1 MTPFILL
8 AIVVL
13 LALLG
18 LGTAWRRRARV
29 AGQAVTGSTP
39 QELEPRWVAG
49 FSLPGRLHYQRGHVW
64 ARLVAPDTAE
74 VGLDDF
80 AARLLGDAA
89 RVDLPALGSRVA
101 QGARAARVRAGAGR
115 SADLVSPVNGEVVA
129 VNPLLASQPKLAVRE
144 PYGRGWLVR
153 VRCDD
158 ADRDLRNLLCGRL
171 AETWMED
178 SRDELELAIEDSQS
192 WHCRDGGDLAP
203 GYGARLDHATWRRL
217 TRQSFLT

>member
-1 MTPFILL
+1 MSTFLL
-8 AIVVL
+8 LWLVLALAL
-13 LALLG
+13 LALAV
-18 LGTAWRRRARV
+18 AWRRRARV
-29 AGQAVTGSTP
+29 TKQLVTGATP

-64 ARLVAPDTAE
+64 ARLVSADTAE

-80 AARLLGDAA
+80 AARLLGNAS
-89 RVDLPALGSRVA
+89 RIDLPALGSRVA
-101 QGARAARVRAGAGR
+101 QGTRAARVRAGAGR
-115 SADLVSPVNGEVVA
+115 SADLVSPVSGEVVA
-129 VNPLLASQPKLAVRE
+129 VNPLLASSPDFAVRE

-158 ADRDLRNLLCGRL
+158 ADRDLRNLLSGRL

-178 SRDELELAIEDSQS
+178 ARDELELAIEDSQS

-203 GYGARLDHATWRRL
+203 GYGSKLDHATWRRL
-217 TRQSFLT
+217 TRESFLT